1 MLGDAG
7 KDASRGGRPRTPR
20 RFHSAV
26 GAVKGLL
33 RRRLAVWFIALFGA
47 LLVSPSLSSGL
58 QTEDFGHSLLAQSSP
73 WYANIFG
80 GAEAAVGDA
89 GPSSPEDLLKQ
100 RRREIYAAKDAGAT
114 PWITSP
120 DWRVAFWRPLA
131 SWTHHFDYTVLSE
144 HPWVMHAH
152 SVAWYFV
159 LLLVVGFLFRR
170 TTSSLVVASVAAL
183 LYAIDESHGFAV
195 GWLANRNALMATVF
209 GVSALLVHDMW
220 RGRMA
225 TIETGAAP
233 PPRRWRWALP
243 WISALLLYCAL
254 ASGEFGVGAFAYILA
269 HALTL
274 DRARWRTR
282 IVALVPAVAAGLVWA
297 IPYRLAGYGAHGSG
311 LYVDPIGHPGAF
323 AHELLS
329 RFPTVVS
336 ASLSGLP
343 PELFSYVKASDP
355 WFVVLEVGIVVLAAL
370 VLAPLLRDARIR
382 FWAAGLL
389 LSALPICTAAPGG
402 RTLFFTTLGAFA
414 LLAELVGA
422 LARTPRAVFARRVWR
437 VPAVVVAVLA
447 LVPNALFAVGLQPMT
462 SLAFQGTQDSS
473 LMASDDL
480 FEAPAGPTE
489 HLLIVNAPAY
499 YWVNVLLGVRRSQ
512 GKTVPDHVRV
522 LHAGFDSIT
531 VSRPTAATLSVHAP
545 GGFVSTPVDEVYRAR
560 HVRFNEGELLPLSG
574 VLIRVDSVD
583 DEGMATKVTFRFGRT
598 LTDDRYRFVS
608 WTGTR
613 FRPFTLP
620 AVGERLAVPG
630 VGDDQRAATGDEQA
644 APE

>member
-7 KDASRGGRPRTPR
+7 KGASRGRRPRIPR
-20 RFHSAV
+20 PIRSAA
-26 GAVKGLL
+26 GAVKRLL
-33 RRRLAVWFIALFGA
+33 RRRLAVWLIALLGA

-58 QTEDFGHSLLAQSSP
+58 QTEDFGHSLIAQNSP
-73 WYANIFG
+73 WYANMFG
-80 GAEAAVGDA
+80 GPEAAIDDGS
-89 GPSSPEDLLKQ
+89 PSSPEDLLK
-100 RRREIYAAKDAGAT
+100 RRRRGIYAAKDAGVT

-131 SWTHHFDYTVLSE
+131 SWTHHFDYTVLSL
-144 HPWVMHAH
+144 HPWAMHAH

-170 TTSSLVVASVAAL
+170 TTSSFVVAGVAAL
-183 LYAIDESHGFAV
+183 LYAVDESHGLAV
-195 GWLANRNALMATVF
+195 GWLANRNALMATFF

-220 RGRMA
+220 RGRAA
-225 TIETGAAP
+225 TAETAAAP
-233 PPRRWRWALP
+233 PPSRWRWAFP

-254 ASGEFGVGAFAYILA
+254 GSGELGVGAFAYVLA

-282 IVALVPAVAAGLVWA
+282 VVALVPALAAGLVWA
-297 IPYRLAGYGAHGSG
+297 IPYRLAVYGAHGSG
-311 LYVDPIGHPGAF
+311 LYIDPIGHPGAF
-323 AHELLS
+323 LREALS

-355 WFVVLEVGIVVLAAL
+355 WFVALEVGIVVLAAL
-370 VLAPLLRDARIR
+370 VLVPLLRDARIR

-389 LSALPICTAAPGG
+389 LSAVPICTVAPGG

-447 LVPNALFAVGLQPMT
+447 LVPNALLAVGLQPMT
-462 SLAFQGTQDSS
+462 SVAFQGTQDAS

-480 FEAPAGPTE
+480 FEAPAGPE
-489 HLLIVNAPAY
+489 QHLLIVNVPAY
-499 YWVNVLLGVRRSQ
+499 YWVNVLLGIRRSQ
-512 GKTVPDHVRV
+512 GKEVPDHVRV
-522 LHAGFDSIT
+522 LHAGVDSIT
-531 VSRPTAATLSVHAP
+531 VSRPTASTLSVHAP
-545 GGFVSTPVDEVYRAR
+545 EGFVSTPVDEVYRAR
-560 HVRFNEGELLPLSG
+560 HVRFKEGELLPLSG
-574 VLIRVDSVD
+574 VLIRVDSVNE
-583 DEGMATKVTFRFGRT
+583 EGMATKVTFRFGRAV
-598 LTDDRYRFVS
+598 TDDRYRFVS
-608 WTGTR
+608 WSGTG
-613 FRPFTLP
+613 FRPFALP
-620 AVGERLAVPG
+620 AVGERLTVPG
-630 VGDDQRAATGDEQA
+630 VGDDPMAATPVQQA